1 MKCGVTNSISLGS
14 NMSKSIGHEFMVQ
27 TRYENL
33 ATTGQQAGV
42 PQPNLEAVYTGIEAM
57 IDLPMPE
64 DIPEITIDFMAAI
77 ELRMSVRDYQQMP
90 ISLLELSYLLW
101 CTQGVKQVLGD
112 KGTLRTVPSAG
123 ARHAFETY
131 LLINRVEGLQPGLYR
146 FLAIEHKL
154 VAVNLEP
161 TIAEEITQACKGQKS
176 IINSAVTFIWGAD
189 IPRMTWRFGE
199 RGYRYLHLDAG
210 HVCQNLYLSAQ
221 VIGCGACAIAAFDD
235 AHLHEVLGMDG
246 EEQFV
251 VYLAAVGKR

>member
-1 MKCGVTNSISLGS
+1 
-14 NMSKSIGHEFMVQ
+14 MSKSIGHEFMVK

-33 ATTGQQAGV
+33 EGTEQQAGIN
-42 PQPNLEAVYTGIEAM
+42 QPPLEAVYNGMEKV

-77 ELRMSVRDYQQMP
+77 ELRMTVRDYQQTP

-112 KGTLRTVPSAG
+112 KSTLRTVPSAG

-131 LLINRVEGLQPGLYR
+131 LLINRVSGLQPGLYR
-146 FLAIEHKL
+146 FLAMEHKL
-154 VAVNLEP
+154 VAVNLDEH
-161 TIAEEITQACKGQKS
+161 IAEEIMKACKGQKS
-176 IINSAVTFIWGAD
+176 VLNSAVTFIWAAD
-189 IPRMTWRFGE
+189 VKRMTWRYGE

-221 VIGCGACAIAAFDD
+221 VIGCGSCAIAAFDD
-235 AHLHEVLGMDG
+235 EVLNQVVGIDG
-246 EEQFV
+246 EEQLV
-251 VYLAAVGKR
+251 VYLATVGKR